1 MKDAMC
7 IHSSVTT
14 GRDAPTES
22 RGRSESPLAAP
33 AGAEPFGID
42 LDEVRNL
49 MTEMDEMTAILRGW
63 KRPGKKDRAKAANLM
78 TGAIIAMHE
87 MRRELLMIA
96 RQEEA
101 RKETED
107 HGGSDHHP
115 DAGAGVQA
123 GGPEL

>member
-1 MKDAMC
+1 MKGDARTPP
-7 IHSSVTT
+7 SATT
-14 GRDAPTES
+14 GRSAKEP
-22 RGRSESPLAAP
+22 AP
-33 AGAEPFGID
+33 AGAEPISINID

-49 MTEMDEMTAILRGW
+49 MAEMDEMTAILRGW

-87 MRRELLMIA
+87 MSRELLMLA

-123 GGPEL
+123 GGTEL